1 MANSIRDGNASVDK
15 LLEANLTEILTQFK
29 NEFNIEIVVVLP
41 GLKPP
46 SLRTNVESLE
56 NSYAIWS

>member
-1 MANSIRDGNASVDK
+1 VANSIRDGNASVDK